1 MKKIGFGALLVLL
14 AYAPV
19 ATQNTWFKIHDLG
32 FVDENPWTIAPLGND
47 FVVLVFSIGFSY
59 PLTRN
64 EVIRFDSVGEIKW
77 RSFLVYPPESN
88 ADFAYHDIRAM
99 TIAKDSSIYAISHTQ
114 KLNGDFY
121 FLVNK
126 FTPDG
131 ALIWFKT
138 CGIPG
143 NSVRPCLEGIVLS
156 EDSLGLVLTGADLL
170 TGKLVVCKIDSSG
183 QQEFGKV
190 VDAPAI
196 VGVGNYT
203 PVVRMPD
210 KTYKVAYNENVLL
223 EDLDYLV
230 SLSATG
236 DLQHAFVNP
245 LTGRA
250 HDLKLHPNG
259 NLVYLSHERNPPM
272 FEWGGLR
279 VQMLTPE
286 FDTLWSHLY
295 YDVDLP
301 YLIFDNSF
309 IRNLSIAPDGRIL
322 AMGYDSKNCVLA
334 CYDPEGTLLW
344 ARDVALEEFS
354 GRKFHYCSWAAD
366 GGILVN
372 GYVSGTVNGE
382 YDSQMFLLK
391 LDSVGCLV
399 PGCQQT
405 IITEVHEPRSLGFGL
420 GVAPNPVT
428 DHLRFLPDASGN
440 FPKAYT
446 LTIFNAA
453 GGVALHQVSPDLAS
467 PIQIGHLP
475 VGLYTYRIE
484 TEGGIAAGK
493 FVRQ

>member
-1 MKKIGFGALLVLL
+1 MI
-14 AYAPV
+14 P
-19 ATQNTWFKIHDLG
+19 T
-32 FVDENPWTIAPLGND
+32 GND
-47 FVVLVFSIGFSY
+47 FIVLTFSY
-59 PLTRN
+59 NSDFPVTRN
-64 EVIRFDSVGEIKW
+64 EVICFDSLGEIKW
-77 RSFLVYPPESN
+77 RSLIKYPQTANS
-88 ADFAYHDIRAM
+88 DFIYYYSRSLA
-99 TIAKDSSIYAISHTQ
+99 IAKDLSIYATSTSP
-114 KLNGDFY
+114 NDTGDDEL
-121 FLVNK
+121 LVNK
-126 FTPDG
+126 FNKDG
-131 ALIWFKT
+131 ALVWHKT
-138 CGIPG
+138 YGIPG
-143 NSVRPCLEGIVLS
+143 RSIDPGYHGAIEFS
-156 EDSLGLVLTGADLL
+156 EDGLGLIMTGTDWLVS
-170 TGKLVVCKIDSSG
+170 GKLIVCKIDSAG
-183 QQEFGKV
+183 QQEFIKI
-190 VDAPAI
+190 VDVPVMGI
-196 VGVGNYT
+196 VGVHK
-203 PVVRMPD
+203 PIVRMPD
-210 KTYKVAYNENVLL
+210 NSYKIAYDNNVLL
-223 EDLDYLV
+223 DFRDYLV

-295 YDVDLP
+295 YDTELP
-301 YLIFDNSF
+301 YIINQNSF

-322 AMGYDSKNCVLA
+322 AMAYGTKNCVLV
-334 CYDPEGTLLW
+334 CYAPDGTVLW
-344 ARDVALEEFS
+344 VRDVALEEFS
-354 GRKFHYCSWAAD
+354 NQKFHYVSWAAD

-372 GYVSGTVNGE
+372 GYLYGTVNGE

-405 IITEVHEPRSLGFGL
+405 IVTEVQEPRSLGFGL